1 MTQMPMISVPLKATN
16 EVDWVSPLKGYIRD
30 TYGDDPER
38 YAEECATLNRLRQD
52 MRGAG
57 KDSTAGRDLLYRY
70 YGQLELLDLR
80 FPVDEQHI
88 KISFTWFDAFTHK
101 ATSQYSL
108 AFEKASII
116 FNISAVLSCHAANQT
131 RSEETGLKAAYH
143 SFQASAGMFTYINEN
158 FLHAPSSDLSR
169 ETVKTLISITLAQ
182 AQEIFLEKQTA
193 DQKKAGLLAKLASQA
208 GYLYA
213 QALEG
218 VQENVNKAIFEKVWM
233 LFIQVSTN
241 LKTQSRGTSRC
252 GHATSAHL
260 Y

>member
-1 MTQMPMISVPLKATN
+1 MISVPLKATN
-16 EVDWVSPLKGYIRD
+16 EIDWVTPLKTYIRD

-80 FPVDEQHI
+80 FPIDEQHI

-101 ATSQYSL
+101 PTSQYSL

-116 FNISAVLSCHAANQT
+116 FNISAVLSCYAANQT
-131 RSEETGLKAAYH
+131 RSEDSGIKAAYH
-143 SFQASAGMFTYINEN
+143 SFQAAAGMFTYINEN

-169 ETVKTLISITLAQ
+169 DTIKTLIQIMLAQ
-182 AQEIFLEKQTA
+182 AQEVFLEKQVA
-193 DQKKAGLLAKLASQA
+193 DDKKPGLLAKISSHA
-208 GYLYA
+208 GYLYS
-213 QALEG
+213 QAMEG
-218 VQENVNKAIFEKVWM
+218 VQENVNKAIFEKVWL
-233 LFIQVSTN
+233 LFVQVSPR
-241 LKTQSRGTSRC
+241 SP
-252 GHATSAHL
+252 
-260 Y
+260 